1 VSEAAL
7 AAPTLA
13 DVQRA
18 RERIRQ
24 VIRPTPLLDHA
35 LLRAES
41 GLDIFVKH
49 ENHNPTGAFKVR
61 GGLNLIGEMA
71 ERGDRRPIITATTGN
86 HGQSI
91 ALACRIHEL
100 PCTIVTPR
108 GNNPEKNAAMRAL
121 GADVVEHGS
130 DFDAAREE
138 VERRAAGGTRR
149 YVHSANEPLLIAGVA
164 TYALEIFEALA
175 DIDVVYVPVG
185 GGSGASGLVTVR
197 DALASETPGRHHTR
211 IVGVQASGAD
221 AFARSWRSGRRVT
234 ADRVH
239 TFAEGMATRTTY
251 DLPFGILSR
260 GLDDVVTLE
269 DDALAE
275 GVRVALRLTHNLAEG
290 AGAAALAAAL
300 VDRERLKGQRVVVIM
315 TGGNIDQATLTRI
328 LSDRA
333 L

>member
-1 VSEAAL
+1 
-7 AAPTLA
+7 
-13 DVQRA
+13 
-18 RERIRQ
+18 
-24 VIRPTPLLDHA
+24 
-35 LLRAES
+35 
-41 GLDIFVKH
+41 
-49 ENHNPTGAFKVR
+49 
-61 GGLNLIGEMA
+61 
-71 ERGDRRPIITATTGN
+71 
-86 HGQSI
+86 
-91 ALACRIHEL
+91 
-100 PCTIVTPR
+100 
-108 GNNPEKNAAMRAL
+108 
-121 GADVVEHGS
+121 
-130 DFDAAREE
+130 
-138 VERRAAGGTRR
+138 
-149 YVHSANEPLLIAGVA
+149 
-164 TYALEIFEALA
+164 
-175 DIDVVYVPVG
+175 VVYVPVG